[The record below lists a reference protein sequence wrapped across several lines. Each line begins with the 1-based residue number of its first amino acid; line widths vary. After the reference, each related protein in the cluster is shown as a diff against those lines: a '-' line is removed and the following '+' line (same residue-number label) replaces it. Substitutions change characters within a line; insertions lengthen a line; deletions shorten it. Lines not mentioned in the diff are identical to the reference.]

1 MNLCLVWSTFLLS
14 FAHFSTIPA
23 HALALFQ
30 SPHSGVVVSAIGNV
44 ILLFYIISCF
54 FSKLAGSGYWLIYP
68 SANDTFCLLSGF
80 SDTMAYAVLSLLNAT
95 VMSDESGQMICFGT

>member
-30 SPHSGVVVSAIGNV
+30 SPHSGVVVSAIG
-44 ILLFYIISCF
+44 
-54 FSKLAGSGYWLIYP
+54 
-68 SANDTFCLLSGF
+68 F

-95 VMSDESGQMICFGT
+95 VMSDESGQTICFGALGYNFEKCYL